1 MTLALHAIV
10 EAGAAWLPLDTG
22 YPDDRLKMMLEDA
35 RPSLLITTDDQLP
48 RFADVPDLTRL
59 CYNAPLTPQGS
70 APLKLSQPHHTAY
83 IIFTSGSTGR
93 PKGVM
98 VGQTAIVNRLL
109 WMQNHYPLTGE
120 DVVAQKRRAV
130 LMSRCGSFSGR
141 LLPGL
146 NW

>member
-1 MTLALHAIV
+1 MQLLRLV
-10 EAGAAWLPLDTG
+10 RPRLPLDTG

-130 LMSRCGSFSGR
+130 LMSRCGSFLAVYCRG
-141 LLPGL
+141 
-146 NW
+146 

>member
-1 MTLALHAIV
+1 MKL
-10 EAGAAWLPLDTG
+10 ERRLPLDTG

-48 RFADVPDLTRL
+48 RFSDVPNLTSL

-70 APLKLSQPHHTAY
+70 APLQLSQPHHTAY

-109 WMQNHYPLTGE
+109 RMQNHYPLTGE

-130 LMSRCGSFSGR
+130 LMSRCGSFLAVYRRGKT
-141 LLPGL
+141 GDG
-146 NW
+146 

>member
-1 MTLALHAIV
+1 MAVALPRSVFLTLALHAIV

-48 RFADVPDLTRL
+48 RFSDVPNLTSL

-70 APLKLSQPHHTAY
+70 APLQLSQPHHTAY

-93 PKGVM
+93 PKGD
-98 VGQTAIVNRLL
+98 GRADGYRQPPALDAKSL
-109 WMQNHYPLTGE
+109 SAY
-120 DVVAQKRRAV
+120 RRRCRCPKNAV
-130 LMSRCGSFSGR
+130 QF
-141 LLPGL
+141 
-146 NW
+146 

>member
-1 MTLALHAIV
+1 
-10 EAGAAWLPLDTG
+10 
-22 YPDDRLKMMLEDA
+22 
-35 RPSLLITTDDQLP
+35 
-48 RFADVPDLTRL
+48 
-59 CYNAPLTPQGS
+59 
-70 APLKLSQPHHTAY
+70 
-83 IIFTSGSTGR
+83 
-93 PKGVM
+93 M

-130 LMSRCGSFSGR
+130 LMSRWEFSGR